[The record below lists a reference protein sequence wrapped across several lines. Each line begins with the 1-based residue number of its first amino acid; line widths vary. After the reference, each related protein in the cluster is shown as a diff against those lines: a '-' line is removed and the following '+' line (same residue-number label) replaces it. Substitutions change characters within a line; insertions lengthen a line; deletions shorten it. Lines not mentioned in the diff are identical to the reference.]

1 MTNRERTPL
10 TLLAL
15 GLVISGIVAWLID
28 FVGSGLESIIQ
39 GNMHDRID
47 QMSPSVFREKGY
59 RFYFLS
65 NEEERMHIHVT
76 SEDGEAKFWIEP
88 IISLA
93 VHYGLSPRQLREI
106 QTIVEER
113 KNEIIKAWK
122 KHFHKR

>member
-1 MTNRERTPL
+1 MERPGVIITVSHLGCCHSGNRERTPL

-76 SEDGEAKFWIEP
+76 SEDGDAN
-88 IISLA
+88 S
-93 VHYGLSPRQLREI
+93 G
-106 QTIVEER
+106 
-113 KNEIIKAWK
+113 
-122 KHFHKR
+122 